1 MVPWALGLLTLL
13 AAGCALRRLL
23 RLHRPEAPRRAGLPR
38 LTPER
43 ELVYNQLHR
52 EIEAH
57 SGMVG
62 VSLNEAIEQYRAGR
76 PEHAWSM
83 VRLSLAEWRRLA
95 ETLTSAHAVVGR
107 HLSATVV
114 VVPVRGKSADYF
126 KTRLMADSARLHEL
140 LDQLVFRSNLRFQ
153 LHLRFLRRAVETL
166 TMEFARTCRT
176 AERANDGS
184 PEIWS
189 RLDHLFHDFDL
200 VAKETL
206 LASRAFL
213 ACLPDTAVEQ
223 FAGDLIAALE
233 RPAQSTPSMIED

>member
-1 MVPWALGLLTLL
+1 LL
-13 AAGCALRRLL
+13 
-23 RLHRPEAPRRAGLPR
+23 
-38 LTPER
+38 
-43 ELVYNQLHR
+43 YNHLHR
-52 EIEAH
+52 EIESH
-57 SGMVG
+57 SAMVG

-76 PEHAWSM
+76 PAHAWSM
-83 VRLSLAEWRRLA
+83 VRLSVAEWRRLA
-95 ETLTSAHAVVGR
+95 EILGSAHTVVGR

-114 VVPVRGKSADYF
+114 VVPVRGKSAEYF

-166 TMEFARTCRT
+166 TLEFTRTCRT
-176 AERANDGS
+176 AERTDDGS

-189 RLDHLFHDFDL
+189 RLDHFFHDFDL

-213 ACLPDTAVEQ
+213 ACLPDTAIER
-223 FAGDLIAALE
+223 FAADLVAALG
-233 RPAQSTPSMIED
+233 RPAQSTPSLVED